1 MKKSKERGFT
11 LIEVIFTIFLLGIIA
26 ISILPMAV
34 YSAKYAKWNNIR
46 LTALNLAYTQV
57 EWLKTLDYDELG
69 LDIIGYSPKGIV
81 KDNYYMNGT
90 DKVVIEDVEYGMQ
103 TSIYWEKAY
112 STTGEPVPQAMKKI
126 DVVVEAKDILA
137 GETKEYSI
145 LGSLV
150 SREGERLPT
159 KPGHVRV
166 YVSLGGANEGVK
178 NVRVGL
184 GQLSPSA
191 WYANTDNNGIALIG
205 DLAEGKYI
213 VKPTKWLNQDIMI
226 QPNGVNNSNTEWK
239 LEKEA
244 IVPKWDK
251 NKSEDIRYPQIDFSI
266 DLPGYIKL
274 DENINYPQS
283 AILEIKP
290 TSASYPPPEGENDN
304 YMLLKTNLS
313 KLNELKFWRLWE
325 YVYTV
330 KNGGERY
337 FLIKGETGDLWDG
350 RFNVDNF
357 EKPTYETLKL
367 AFGLDSNST
376 YRIIRNGTDQ
386 EAEVIIRFSSD
397 VKNIDVIEFTLN
409 GEVIDKQDYII
420 EQLVIGRDN
429 AFRILLNNS
438 FTFNGSVLDFQ
449 IINPES
455 LVNAY
460 GMSLSKDLN
469 RCTLVQNI

>member
-1 MKKSKERGFT
+1 M
-11 LIEVIFTIFLLGIIA
+11 
-26 ISILPMAV
+26 
-34 YSAKYAKWNNIR
+34 
-46 LTALNLAYTQV
+46 
-57 EWLKTLDYDELG
+57 
-69 LDIIGYSPKGIV
+69 
-81 KDNYYMNGT
+81 
-90 DKVVIEDVEYGMQ
+90 
-103 TSIYWEKAY
+103 
-112 STTGEPVPQAMKKI
+112 
-126 DVVVEAKDILA
+126 
-137 GETKEYSI
+137 
-145 LGSLV
+145 
-150 SREGERLPT
+150 
-159 KPGHVRV
+159 

-357 EKPTYETLKL
+357 EKATYETLKL

-376 YRIIRNGTDQ
+376 YRIIGSGINQ
-386 EAEVIIRFSSD
+386 KIEFIIRFSSN
-397 VKNIDVIEFTLN
+397 VKNVDIVEFTLN
-409 GEVIDKQDYII
+409 GEVIDKEDYII
-420 EQLVIGRDN
+420 EPLVFGRND
-429 AFRILLNNS
+429 AFRILINSS
-438 FTFNGSVLDFQ
+438 FTINGSNLDFQ
-449 IINPES
+449 ITNHEN
-455 LVNAY
+455 LVNDY
-460 GMSLSKDLN
+460 GMNLSKDLN